1 MLYRNTFPEFLEAI
15 CIGPNPEF
23 LEKNTTYCEFASG
36 FPQEVELMYDL
47 KSAKRSSNPLN
58 SLRSLTKKFIING
71 PDLDV
76 QTLKFFV
83 QKINAFPPYYSD
95 TIKEEIALAFEAAK
109 LISEP
114 NESLYTPLTTVE
126 NKGDST
132 ITKVVVTNANNTKTI
147 TTTVVKNNT
156 GGGTG
161 ATGGG
166 TGATGGGTG
175 VTGGAGVNVKVQDVN
190 GKTVQTSTLTV
201 DANGNPLAS
210 VYINGKQ
217 INSNQSATYI
227 NAHYITNNTS
237 LHNDKKFL
245 HKLASALKTCKRPC
259 NYFKPMSSS
268 VGTLT
273 DFGRALSDSADVIG
287 AALSDAVHAPT
298 NVSTFM
304 LNQIKPMVRTEFF
317 KLKIM
322 TQDLYR
328 DGVKPFFSKEDRERV
343 KSELNQGITPDNKFS
358 RLPLTGDTQTY
369 FNTAKSYSKFQATL
383 HQDLGDCY
391 RMHDHGQRFNPYDLT
406 MNAAYSKR
414 KFMGVKNGNVKSLID
429 IMGSLAPAQYATEN
443 TYVKALDVPKDPE
456 FLKHEDTPKARTYDT
471 YDGPS
476 KGSENTITAGATPIN
491 PVEASGSAPTP
502 SAPPASSGAGLES
515 VPTNGKVYEFNYGE
529 VKLTAYGYANDECPD
544 SGSEIGLGNRSNMII
559 PLKTIACAPETFKNG
574 MVKTGDVLI
583 ITVTD
588 KKGNTWQERRQVG
601 DSSGP
606 NLLNRGGSYKFLID
620 EFVPNKKQYPSKL
633 ADRAKELKLTIQVA
647 DTKEPL
653 AKWNPQEASQFAP
666 MFWSRSDWERVKKFG
681 PKQSSGFF
689 KDKMDSE
696 YISLVK
702 WSPDEPLKPKIVDN
716 KGC

>member
-15 CIGPNPEF
+15 SIGPSPAF
-23 LEKNTTYCEFASG
+23 LEKNTTFCEFVSS

-58 SLRSLTKKFIING
+58 ALRNLTKKFIING

-83 QKINAFPPYYSD
+83 QKINTFPAYYSD
-95 TIKEEIALAFEAAK
+95 TVKEEVALAFEAAK

-114 NESLYTPLTTVE
+114 NENLYTPLTSIQ

-132 ITKVVVTNANNTKTI
+132 ITTITVTNPNNTKTI
-147 TTTVVKNNT
+147 TTTVVKNYIGNNNT
-156 GGGTG
+156 QKNREIT
-161 ATGGG
+161 
-166 TGATGGGTG
+166 
-175 VTGGAGVNVKVQDVN
+175 VKVQDIN
-190 GKTVQTSTLTV
+190 GKIIESSNLTV
-201 DANGNPLAS
+201 DSNGNPITS

-217 INSNQSATYI
+217 INASQSKTNI
-227 NAHYITNNTS
+227 NANYITDNTS
-237 LHNDKKFL
+237 LHNDKRFL
-245 HKLASALKTCKRPC
+245 HKLASALKSCKRPC
-259 NYFKPMSSS
+259 NYFKPTSSS
-268 VGTLT
+268 IGTLT
-273 DFGRALSDSADVIG
+273 DFGRALSDSSDVIG
-287 AALSDAVHAPT
+287 AALSDALHAPT
-298 NVSTFM
+298 NVSTFV
-304 LNQIKPMVRTEFF
+304 LNQIKPMFRTEFF
-317 KLKIM
+317 KLKVM

-328 DGVKPFFSKEDRERV
+328 DGVKPFFSKEERERV
-343 KSELNQGITPDNKFS
+343 KQELNQGITPDNKFR

-369 FNTAKSYSKFQATL
+369 FSVSQSYSKFQALL
-383 HQDLGDCY
+383 HQNKGDCY
-391 RMHDHGQRFNPYDLT
+391 RMHDYSQRFNPYDLT
-406 MNAAYSKR
+406 MNSAYSKR
-414 KFMGVKNGNVKSLID
+414 KYMGVKNGNVKSLID
-429 IMGSLAPAQYATEN
+429 ILGSLAPAQYATEN
-443 TYVKALDVPKDPE
+443 TYVKALDVPKDPD
-456 FLKHEDTPKARTYDT
+456 FFKYEDTPKARTYDT

-476 KGSENTITAGATPIN
+476 KGSENTVTAGAVPIN
-491 PVEASGSAPTP
+491 PIEASGSAPTP
-502 SAPPASSGAGLES
+502 SQPPASSGAGLEN

-559 PLKTIACAPETFKNG
+559 PLKTVACAPETFKNG

-606 NLLNRGGSYKFLID
+606 NLLNKGGSYKFLID
-620 EFVPNKKQYPSKL
+620 EFVPNRKQYPSKL
-633 ADRAKELKLTIQVA
+633 ADRSKELKLTIQVA

-689 KDKMDSE
+689 KDKMDTE

-702 WSPDEPLKPKIVDN
+702 WSPDEPLKDKIVNN